1 MNFHQ
6 LVTGFLSLVLS
17 NPFVELLEIILVFAA
32 AILSY
37 KNLSGIKRLEVSA
50 SYQEEL
56 LKIHYQEKLSC
67 IKDFLASAGKFIS
80 SPSNDSLYYDMVSKS
95 GLAVYVSSHKSM
107 MAIES
112 FLKYAQLLKS
122 GADNLINPE
131 HEYFILSVTLGQE
144 SVQMSTIPS
153 AETGS
158 SKIMQLLKNHLSIKR
173 VKKTQQC
180 KRCQ

>member
-1 MNFHQ
+1 MNFYQ
-6 LVTGFLSLVLS
+6 LVTKFLSLILS

-80 SPSNDSLYYDMVSKS
+80 FPSNDSLYYDMVSKS
-95 GLAVYVSSHKSM
+95 GLAIYVSNHDSM

-112 FLKYAQLLKS
+112 FLKYAQMLRAGS
-122 GADNLINPE
+122 ENLINPE
-131 HEYFILSVTLGQE
+131 HEYFILSITLGQE
-144 SVQMSTIPS
+144 SVQMSKVPS
-153 AETGS
+153 GKTESG
-158 SKIMQLLKNHLSIKR
+158 KIMQLLKSHLSIKR
-173 VKKTQQC
+173 AKKTQQC
-180 KRCQ
+180 KRIQ